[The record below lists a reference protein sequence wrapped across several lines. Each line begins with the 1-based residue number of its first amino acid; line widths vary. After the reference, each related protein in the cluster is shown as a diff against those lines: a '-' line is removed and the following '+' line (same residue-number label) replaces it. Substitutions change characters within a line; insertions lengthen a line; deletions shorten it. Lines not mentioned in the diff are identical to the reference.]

1 MTVNVLG
8 GDGRGAAFSAVL
20 QRKSELQLPKQT
32 RKVVVCNVYCNPLQF
47 TLLEND
53 VLTGFVAKLWPG
65 SQG

>member
-32 RKVVVCNVYCNPLQF
+32 R
-47 TLLEND
+47 LLCALFIATHFNSI
-53 VLTGFVAKLWPG
+53 F
-65 SQG
+65 